1 MEKSKGTLKGKL
13 FPLFL
18 LAAASGM
25 WNLLYVIQVFY
36 VPYQKVFGYTN
47 LQMGLLLTIYSV
59 IGTPGSLI
67 GGALADMWS
76 PKKILVGSC
85 IVSACC
91 GYALCTIPPFSVA
104 VVIYA
109 IMSIPMGW
117 LAWTPFNKCIAVMAI
132 DGDEGRLYGLASTF
146 DCILTMC
153 LTLGLTALFGNGIA
167 EVGNFRLLLIIM
179 SSVYLGAGLL
189 LHFVYDYDSWAA
201 KAGIDVSKKKFK
213 LDLSGYKATIKTP
226 VPWVC
231 GLLVM
236 GMYIAATGL
245 NYLSPYLNAV
255 YVMPV
260 GLASAFGIIVRYGC
274 KSIFNPLGGWFRDTK
289 LGGSTPKL
297 VWTSTILVFISAGI
311 LFVLPKTENMVYTAT
326 IVALIL
332 MCVFRLNSS
341 SEATTFRVLKKIP
354 MSMLGSMMGLGFMI
368 AYSTDMWLPSLVGNI
383 LDKNGNA
390 GYNFVFL
397 IVFLGMALASVCA
410 YILYRLSKK
419 EEQEEA
425 AVNA

>member
-1 MEKSKGTLKGKL
+1 MNTKKSTLKGKL

-25 WNLLYVIQVFY
+25 WNLLYVISVFY
-36 VPYQKVFGYTN
+36 VPYQKVFGYSN

-85 IVSACC
+85 VVSAVC

-117 LAWTPFNKCIAVMAI
+117 LAWTPYNKCVAVMAI
-132 DGDEGRLYGLASTF
+132 DGDEGRLYGLAATF
-146 DCILTMC
+146 DSVLTMC
-153 LTLGLTALFGNGIA
+153 LTLGLTALFGNAIG
-167 EVGNFRLLLIIM
+167 EVGNFRILLIIM
-179 SSVYLGAGLL
+179 SSVYFGAGIL
-189 LHFVYDYDSWAA
+189 LHFFYDYDYWAA

-236 GMYIAATGL
+236 GMYMAATGT
-245 NYLSPYLNAV
+245 NYLSPYLNTA

-260 GLASAFGIIVRYGC
+260 GLASAFGIIIRYGC
-274 KSIFNPLGGWFRDTK
+274 RSICNPLGGWFRDTK

-297 VWTSTILVFISAGI
+297 VWITTVLVFIVAGA
-311 LFVLPKTENMVYTAT
+311 LFVLPKSENMVVPAT
-326 IVALIL
+326 LLALL
-332 MCVFRLNSS
+332 LVCVFRFNSS
-341 SEATTFRVLKKIP
+341 SESTTFRVLKKIP
-354 MSMLGSMMGLGFMI
+354 MSMLGSIMGLGYMI
-368 AYSTDMWLPSLVGNI
+368 AYSTDMWLPSVIGNV
-383 LDKNGNA
+383 LDKNGVA

-397 IVFLGMALASVCA
+397 IMFLGMALASVCA

-419 EEQEEA
+419 EAMEDE
-425 AVNA
+425 V